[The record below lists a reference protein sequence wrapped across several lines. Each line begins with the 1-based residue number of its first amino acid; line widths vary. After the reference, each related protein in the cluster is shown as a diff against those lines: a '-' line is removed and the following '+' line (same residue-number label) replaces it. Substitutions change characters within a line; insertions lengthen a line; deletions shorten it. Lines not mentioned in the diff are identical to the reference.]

1 MRFKNLP
8 TCQNRAKD
16 FRCVSVWMWM
26 LQAWSGEEEEEEGER
41 GWVGKWVGGIS
52 QPLFSCQGKLSPGAL
67 RGVYRTPS
75 PHPTLPSVPSLPL
88 FELALTGSFCIY
100 TPDQQPVERTAS
112 ATQCI
117 SLGGMLPSHFKQAAP
132 TPGCF
137 FPFVLLCTNRRMKES
152 SVTAL
157 RLSMLADGERR
168 ESGSLTPSDDARS

>member
-1 MRFKNLP
+1 MRFKNQP
-8 TCQNRAKD
+8 TCRNRAKD

-26 LQAWSGEEEEEEGER
+26 LQACSGEEEKEGER
-41 GWVGKWVGGIS
+41 GWVGAGGIS

-67 RGVYRTPS
+67 RGVYSTP
-75 PHPTLPSVPSLPL
+75 PPHTHTHPTLPSVPSLPL

-137 FPFVLLCTNRRMKES
+137 FSFVLLCTNRRMKES

-157 RLSMLADGERR
+157 RLSMLVDG
-168 ESGSLTPSDDARS
+168 

>member
-1 MRFKNLP
+1 M
-8 TCQNRAKD
+8 
-16 FRCVSVWMWM
+16 SVGMWM
-26 LQAWSGEEEEEEGER
+26 LQAWSREEEGER
-41 GWVGKWVGGIS
+41 GWVGGWGKEIS
-52 QPLFSCQGKLSPGAL
+52 QPLFSCQGKLSSGAL
-67 RGVYRTPS
+67 RGVYNTPS
-75 PHPTLPSVPSLPL
+75 HPATRPTLPSIPSLPL

-137 FPFVLLCTNRRMKES
+137 FSFGLLCTNRRMKES

-168 ESGSLTPSDDARS
+168 ESGSLMLSDDARS